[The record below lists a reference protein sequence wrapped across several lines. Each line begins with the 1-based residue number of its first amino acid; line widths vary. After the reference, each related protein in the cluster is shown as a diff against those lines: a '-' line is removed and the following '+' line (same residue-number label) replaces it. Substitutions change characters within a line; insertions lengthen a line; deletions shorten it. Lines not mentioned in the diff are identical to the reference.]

1 MTNAIEVTD
10 LTKVYGETRAV
21 DGVSFAVEPGEV
33 FAILGPNGAGKST
46 TVEILEGH
54 RERDGGAV
62 SVLGVDPAT
71 GGRRFRDRVG
81 IVLQEAG
88 IDKELTV
95 RETLGLYSTAYTK
108 RRGID
113 EVIEM
118 VELTEKLDDRVS
130 RLSGGQ
136 QRRVDLAL
144 GIIGTPELLF
154 LDEPTTGFDPAAR
167 RRSWDLVR
175 GLTDDGT
182 TVVLTTHYLEE
193 AEELADRLIVMAGGR
208 IVAEGTPEQLRDQ
221 ADTETSIRF
230 GLPRID
236 APLSG
241 LLDPLHGTASGRD
254 RHIEIATSR
263 PTADLAHITSWAMER
278 GIELDGLVVESV
290 TLEDVYLRLVGE
302 DA

>member
-1 MTNAIEVTD
+1 MTSAIEVSE
-10 LTKVYGETRAV
+10 LTKTYGENRAV

-54 RERDGGAV
+54 RRRDGGSV
-62 SVLGVDPAT
+62 SVLGVDPDR
-71 GGRRFRDRVG
+71 GGRAFRDRIG

-88 IDKELTV
+88 VDKELTV
-95 RETLGLYSTAYTK
+95 RETLDLYSAAYS
-108 RRGID
+108 RRRAID
-113 EVIEM
+113 EVIEL
-118 VELTEKLDDRVS
+118 VELGEKLDDRIS

-144 GIIGTPELLF
+144 GIIGSPELLF

-167 RRSWDLVR
+167 RRSWELVR
-175 GLTDDGT
+175 GLTADGT

-208 IVAEGTPEQLRDQ
+208 IVAEGTPEQLRSQ
-221 ADTETSIRF
+221 AGTETVIRF
-230 GLPRID
+230 ALPRID
-236 APLSG
+236 APLAG
-241 LLDPLHGTASGRD
+241 LLDPLHGDASGRD
-254 RHIEIATSR
+254 RRIEIATTR
-263 PTADLAHITSWAMER
+263 PTADLAHITGWALEHGM
-278 GIELDGLVVESV
+278 ELDGLVVESV